1 MEATPENLNWANT
14 VLIFKKAEGKKSR
27 NYREIIDG
35 CLGLGRQPSTL
46 IKSIGSEPRCLDS
59 SNMTG
64 HITHHLCLSV
74 SSSENGNK
82 NNTSLM
88 WLLKA

>member
-46 IKSIGSEPRCLDS
+46 IKSIGSGATLPGFKQHDW
-59 SNMTG
+59 
-64 HITHHLCLSV
+64 THYPPPLPISFLI
-74 SSSENGNK
+74 
-82 NNTSLM
+82 
-88 WLLKA
+88 